1 MLILCRIAIA
11 EKGKPDRKN
20 TLQIPH
26 FFNQHDRC
34 YWPPCKCHVTQK
46 SRNSSVL
53 TITKGKRKKTFR
65 RENLSQYQFKGALIF
80 HESKISEGLTILQ
93 FEFSMT
99 SCETRIKCQRL
110 HRSQVTFNGQEK
122 NRRSSIRGPIN
133 YPVSKLF
140 AVNNRAHE
148 CSYHYR
154 RLHRHVLPLK
164 SISFKCF
171 FYKQIK
177 K

>member
-53 TITKGKRKKTFR
+53 TITKGKKTFR
-65 RENLSQYQFKGALIF
+65 RENLSQYQFLAALIS
-80 HESKISEGLTILQ
+80 HESKNSEGLTILQ
-93 FEFSMT
+93 LEFSMT
-99 SCETRIKCQRL
+99 SSETSIKCQRL

-122 NRRSSIRGPIN
+122 NRRSSICGPIN

-171 FYKQIK
+171 FYNKIK

>member
-34 YWPPCKCHVTQK
+34 YWPPSKCHVTQK

-93 FEFSMT
+93 FELSMT

-122 NRRSSIRGPIN
+122 NRRSSICGQLIIQLAN
-133 YPVSKLF
+133 SL
-140 AVNNRAHE
+140 
-148 CSYHYR
+148 
-154 RLHRHVLPLK
+154 L
-164 SISFKCF
+164 
-171 FYKQIK
+171 
-177 K
+177 